1 MQILHGIR
9 YNLRGFMMGLRSGK
23 LLFWGILRFLI
34 VLAVTILTAGL
45 ILVHHQDI
53 MAALWAR
60 PESAWVLW
68 LWHLLAWLI
77 TLVLVAFSVLFS
89 YLLSQILFNVF
100 VMDVMSRITERMVTG
115 RVEEGEQMPFF
126 KLFVFLI
133 KQEIPRAIA
142 PVGVSLVILFLG
154 WFTPLGPI
162 LVPLSSAGAIVFLA
176 WDNTDLTPARR
187 ARPFGERWGLL
198 KRALPFHLGFGIPF
212 LVPGLNLLFLAF
224 APVGATLYYLDR
236 TAGSETG

>member
-34 VLAVTILTAGL
+34 VLVVTILTAGL
-45 ILVHHQDI
+45 ILVYQQDI
-53 MAALWAR
+53 MAALWSR

-68 LWHLLAWLI
+68 LWHLIAWFI

-126 KLFVFLI
+126 TLFVFLI

-142 PVGVSLVILFLG
+142 PVGVSLVILFLA
-154 WFTPLGPI
+154 WFTPLGPV
-162 LVPLSSAGAIVFLA
+162 LVPLSSAAAILFLA

-187 ARPFGERWGLL
+187 GKPFGERWGLL
-198 KRALPFHLGFGIPF
+198 KRSLLFHLGFGIPF
-212 LVPGLNLLFLAF
+212 LVPGLNLVFLAF

-236 TAGSETG
+236 TGGAGTG